1 MPSVNRETYTADTQS
16 GTFAAN
22 HNAKWYL
29 NTVYLVPSWN
39 FIATP
44 TIPSILASI
53 YLQWLF
59 IKQPCLMCVDG
70 MLTAYT
76 HAPTNQ
82 VPCSTLPLHLHF
94 VFTLFTLFPVWE
106 QWTSNQSKWSSS
118 LRLLILCVI
127 LAYPFLGIG
136 QGWAHIKITYAV
148 PKLSIRLD
156 SRAASC
162 LFSHISVAH
171 ICSARQQPAHTQ
183 GPKLTL
189 LLVFIVR
196 DWPTS
201 IQNGK

>member
-53 YLQWLF
+53 YLQWLL

-127 LAYPFLGIG
+127 LAYSFLGDWPRMG
-136 QGWAHIKITYAV
+136 TYQY
-148 PKLSIRLD
+148 
-156 SRAASC
+156 
-162 LFSHISVAH
+162 H
-171 ICSARQQPAHTQ
+171 ICSA
-183 GPKLTL
+183 K
-189 LLVFIVR
+189 VIY
-196 DWPTS
+196 
-201 IQNGK
+201 